1 MLVPVVRLFLFVRDD
16 GMQLAD
22 WLAYHAGVVG
32 PTRIH
37 IIDHQS
43 KESRA
48 REVLARARSRGAEV
62 ETFTGTFKQKAQAL
76 TKMMRR
82 RRRSADFL
90 VVRGRPASRSQAL
103 RLRLPAHALELC
115 TPPRARAAARRGRIR
130 GRVQPVAR
138 QLDL

>member
-48 REVLARARSRGAEV
+48 KEVLAKGTSCFLNPLVLARARSR
-62 ETFTGTFKQKAQAL
+62 L
-76 TKMMRR
+76 
-82 RRRSADFL
+82 
-90 VVRGRPASRSQAL
+90 
-103 RLRLPAHALELC
+103 
-115 TPPRARAAARRGRIR
+115 
-130 GRVQPVAR
+130 
-138 QLDL
+138 